1 VILKTLTKA
10 IEMKLRVSEKGA
22 STVEFAM
29 ILPFL
34 LVILFGIME
43 FGMLLFDKAII
54 TNASREAARS
64 AIAYKSSKLTTQQ
77 IQAIASNYTSNYL
90 ISSQSGTLST
100 ITVTP
105 SPTPTSS
112 GTPITVTVTYPYTF
126 FVFGNLYNLYI
137 SGAMSN
143 QINLSATSV
152 MINE

>member
-1 VILKTLTKA
+1 MILKTLNKA
-10 IEMKLRVSEKGA
+10 IEMKLRVSEKGT

-64 AIAYKSSKLTTQQ
+64 AIAYKSSKLTTKQ
-77 IQAIASNYTSNYL
+77 IQAIASNYL
-90 ISSQSGTLST
+90 ISSQSSSLPT

-112 GTPITVTVTYPYTF
+112 GTPITVRVTYPYTF
-126 FVFGNLYNLYI
+126 FVFGNLYNLYM
-137 SGAMSN
+137 SGTMSN